1 MGTDGEFEWDI
12 GAQGLRGRRMQVA
25 RVMLL
30 MGCQVDGAV
39 RRGSAC
45 QADLMEWMVPL
56 DTSAPDRWSRP
67 LSTELD
73 VTATC
78 PTG

>member
-12 GAQGLRGRRMQVA
+12 GAQGLRGRRMQV
-25 RVMLL
+25 
-30 MGCQVDGAV
+30 GCQVDGAV